1 MNLLDATARSLLVSR
16 GETGQDMRPAVQ
28 AAKGKYDQRLL
39 EAIDW
44 CMRVD
49 ERERPREAAELEKRL
64 GDDSAP
70 TVETTTRD
78 QDYANA
84 LPPGF
89 MLEEY
94 RIERVLGT
102 GGFGITYYAWDT
114 HLNKAVAIKEY
125 LPNEFAVRLTDKT
138 TVAPKSSSDADDL

>member
-1 MNLLDATARSLLVSR
+1 MS
-16 GETGQDMRPAVQ
+16 
-28 AAKGKYDQRLL
+28 
-39 EAIDW
+39 
-44 CMRVD
+44 
-49 ERERPREAAELEKRL
+49 
-64 GDDSAP
+64 
-70 TVETTTRD
+70 D

-94 RIERVLGT
+94 RIERVLGA

-138 TVAPKSSSDADDL
+138 TVAPKSSSDADDYDWGLTEFSSRGPGAGRVQPSEYQPGAPAAGGARHGLYCAGIPFGGEPVGAFETHGDFAAG